1 MRAETGKI
9 LIVDDDA
16 EVLLAAEL
24 VLKRRFP
31 TVVTACTPASI
42 ELLLAQHSFDVIL
55 LDMNFTAGATSG
67 EEGIYWLK
75 VAHRLAPDAKVVL
88 MTAYGGVNEAVHA
101 MREGA
106 ADFVVKPWDNAKLV
120 ATVSAVAQLSRADRE
135 VKQLRGQQ
143 RTLNDLGARDAERIV
158 GETGGMRQVII
169 DIEKVARTDANVL
182 ITGENGTGKELVARA
197 IHRQSSRNEQP
208 FVGVDLGAITETLFE
223 SELFGHRKGAFT
235 DAREDRAGR
244 FEAASGGTLFLDEI
258 GNLSL
263 AMQAKLLGALETM
276 MVSRVGSDR
285 LIRVDARV
293 ICATNLSP
301 AQLRDPQRFRQDLLY
316 RINTIEIR
324 IPRAARKTGGHPA
337 ADCAL
342 RRALHAQVRAPRAL
356 DTRGGAGPAARVSMA
371 GQCARAQARG
381 RARRDHERERILPS
395 RWHRVPGSDRRKAD
409 RRCRDTEPRR
419 TGKDCHPAGHR
430 AIPGQPHAGRAGPG
444 PGAHHALSQD
454 GASWPGVTFAS
465 TSPRALRWWSSASPW
480 PIWGWVVAHWLITPI
495 VAGLLA
501 LLLVIE
507 LIWYVERSHRDLSGF
522 LATVAHQD
530 YSVPLAQQ
538 KKGRVF
544 DELERAYRVLS
555 EEFRRLNLQK
565 AANHQY
571 LEAVVEHVGVAL
583 ISLDDAGNVVMVN
596 EPARALFGQPLLSQ
610 KSFARFD
617 PRLPE
622 LLGRLNDGDRDLLR
636 VQRGDDTLQLVLYC
650 TSLTLLDHRHRLV
663 SFQNIRDELEKRE
676 IESWQKLIRVLTHE
690 IMNSVTPIISLSK
703 LIQETLSGDGPNPAS
718 PLALSA
724 ERAQRPAAQRQC
736 RALTQQRTA

>member
-1 MRAETGKI
+1 MPTETGKI

-42 ELLLAQHSFDVIL
+42 EMLLTEQNFDVIL

-106 ADFVVKPWDNAKLV
+106 SDFVVKPWDNAKLV
-120 ATVSAVAQLSRADRE
+120 ATVLAVAQLSRAHRE

-158 GETGGMRQVII
+158 GETGGMRQVVQ

-208 FVGVDLGAITETLFE
+208 FVSVDLGAITETLFE

-324 IPRAARKTGGHPA
+324 IP
-337 ADCAL
+337 AL
-342 RRALHAQVRAPRAL
+342 RERPGDIPLLIAHYAHYY
-356 DTRGGAGPAARVSMA
+356 TRKY
-371 GQCARAQARG
+371 G
-381 RARRDHERERILPS
+381 R
-395 RWHRVPGSDRRKAD
+395 
-409 RRCRDTEPRR
+409 
-419 TGKDCHPAGHR
+419 
-430 AIPGQPHAGRAGPG
+430 
-444 PGAHHALSQD
+444 
-454 GASWPGVTFAS
+454 
-465 TSPRALRWWSSASPW
+465 
-480 PIWGWVVAHWLITPI
+480 
-495 VAGLLA
+495 
-501 LLLVIE
+501 
-507 LIWYVERSHRDLSGF
+507 
-522 LATVAHQD
+522 
-530 YSVPLAQQ
+530 
-538 KKGRVF
+538 
-544 DELERAYRVLS
+544 
-555 EEFRRLNLQK
+555 
-565 AANHQY
+565 
-571 LEAVVEHVGVAL
+571 
-583 ISLDDAGNVVMVN
+583 
-596 EPARALFGQPLLSQ
+596 PLLSIPDEALARLREYRWPGNVREL
-610 KSFARFD
+610 KHAVERAVIMSDNGSFPLDGIVFPAAAPATPVAD
-617 PRLPE
+617 AAT
-622 LLGRLNDGDRDLLR
+622 LNL
-636 VQRGDDTLQLVLYC
+636 
-650 TSLTLLDHRHRLV
+650 
-663 SFQNIRDELEKRE
+663 DELEKIAIQQA
-676 IESWQKLIRVLTHE
+676 IERYQGNLT
-690 IMNSVTPIISLSK
+690 
-703 LIQETLSGDGPNPAS
+703 
-718 PLALSA
+718 
-724 ERAQRPAAQRQC
+724 RAAQ
-736 RALTQQRTA
+736 ALGLGRTTLYRKMARHGLQ